1 MILMTNKLG
10 QRIKELREKNNW
22 SLRELGTRI
31 NINYSV
37 LSRIESGKRPVTD
50 TELLKFSE
58 LFDVSTDYLIGR
70 SDSLESKVSEKT
82 TANEFKDSDL
92 QIAFRDAIDFSEENQ
107 KQTIDFIKYLKE
119 KEEREGR
126 KPKK

>member
-1 MILMTNKLG
+1 MTNKLG

-22 SLRELGTRI
+22 SLRELETRI

-70 SDSLESKVSEKT
+70 SDSLETQISKKQT
-82 TANEFKDSDL
+82 THEFNDSDL
-92 QIAFRDAIDFSEENQ
+92 QIAFRDAIDFSEESR